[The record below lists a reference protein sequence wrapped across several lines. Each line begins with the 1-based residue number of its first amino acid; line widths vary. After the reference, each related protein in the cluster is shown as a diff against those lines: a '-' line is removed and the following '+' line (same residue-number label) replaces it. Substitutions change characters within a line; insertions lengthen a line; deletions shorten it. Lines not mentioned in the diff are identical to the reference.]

1 MRAAAH
7 KTAAR
12 RTHDGN
18 RRITEESY
26 YDVAFN
32 EERVSRISVVSV
44 SSTCM
49 QPSDPRTSPQKPM
62 RETFF
67 PLYTMGAEVSV
78 HLATCLNH
86 RPENQPSVAELLAV
100 DAVRRRI
107 NKFFSLVQQAEL
119 AKKIIAQAKEQ
130 AMEEQAMEAREVEE
144 RYMRMEAEEELGRE
158 LMARLQRVARFQRLK
173 EEREERALAEEE
185 RRAVE
190 KRAAEEVA
198 LLARRERD
206 RRAAEI
212 MQAAARHARQREAA
226 RRRGAIAAKWMK
238 EELKSRAEAAL
249 LARKE
254 DEDRR
259 QQAAAR
265 EAAAA
270 MVLRRVKGGSVGSSP
285 PGGAVVLQ
293 EPTVE
298 PPPMLCSPTRRAIDV
313 HQRSLRWSS
322 TSGAQNMLQSST
334 SGYLGIY
341 DFQSDIFANLK
352 AARLAEEQKKMW
364 KSGTEDQK

>member
-1 MRAAAH
+1 MLPTIKDACYEQRCWA
-7 KTAAR
+7 K
-12 RTHDGN
+12 
-18 RRITEESY
+18 
-26 YDVAFN
+26 
-32 EERVSRISVVSV
+32 RISNIN
-44 SSTCM
+44 
-49 QPSDPRTSPQKPM
+49 
-62 RETFF
+62 FN
-67 PLYTMGAEVSV
+67 MGADVSV
-78 HLATCLNH
+78 HLAACLNPW
-86 RPENQPSVAELLAV
+86 PEQPTVDKLLAV

-107 NKFFSLVQQAEL
+107 NKFFTMVQQAEL

-130 AMEEQAMEAREVEE
+130 AMEAQALEAREVEE
-144 RYMRMEAEEELGRE
+144 RIMRMEAEEELGRE

-185 RRAVE
+185 RRAEE
-190 KRAAEEVA
+190 KRVAEEMA
-198 LLARRERD
+198 LLAQRERD
-206 RRAAEI
+206 RRAAVI

-270 MVLRRVKGGSVGSSP
+270 MVLRRVKGGSDGSSP
-285 PGGAVVLQ
+285 LGGARVVLP

-298 PPPMLCSPTRRAIDV
+298 QPSEQPAPMLCSPTRRAIDV
-313 HQRSLRWSS
+313 HQRNLRWSS
-322 TSGAQNMLQSST
+322 TSGARNMLQSPT
-334 SGYLGIY
+334 SGYSGTY
-341 DFQSDIFANLK
+341 NFQSEIFAKLE
-352 AARLAEEQKKMW
+352 AARLAEEQKRKGEW
-364 KSGTEDQK
+364 H

>member
-1 MRAAAH
+1 M
-7 KTAAR
+7 
-12 RTHDGN
+12 
-18 RRITEESY
+18 
-26 YDVAFN
+26 
-32 EERVSRISVVSV
+32 
-44 SSTCM
+44 
-49 QPSDPRTSPQKPM
+49 
-62 RETFF
+62 
-67 PLYTMGAEVSV
+67 

-130 AMEEQAMEAREVEE
+130 ATREVEE

-185 RRAVE
+185 RRAEE

-249 LARKE
+249 LARRE

-259 QQAAAR
+259 QHQAAAR

>member
-1 MRAAAH
+1 MH
-7 KTAAR
+7 
-12 RTHDGN
+12 
-18 RRITEESY
+18 
-26 YDVAFN
+26 
-32 EERVSRISVVSV
+32 V
-44 SSTCM
+44 SSKWCVKAHHNVKL
-49 QPSDPRTSPQKPM
+49 QYRFSGLCVHR
-62 RETFF
+62 
-67 PLYTMGAEVSV
+67 YMGADVSV
-78 HLATCLNH
+78 HLAACLNPW
-86 RPENQPSVAELLAV
+86 PEQPTVDKLLAV

-107 NKFFSLVQQAEL
+107 NKFLTMVQQAEL

-130 AMEEQAMEAREVEE
+130 AMEAQALEAREVEE
-144 RYMRMEAEEELGRE
+144 RIMRMEAEEELGRE

-185 RRAVE
+185 RRAEE
-190 KRAAEEVA
+190 KRVAEEMA
-198 LLARRERD
+198 LLAQRERD
-206 RRAAEI
+206 RRAAVI

-270 MVLRRVKGGSVGSSP
+270 MVLRRVKGGSDGSSP
-285 PGGAVVLQ
+285 PGGARVVLP

-298 PPPMLCSPTRRAIDV
+298 QPSEQPPMLCSPTRRAIDV
-313 HQRSLRWSS
+313 HERNLRWSS
-322 TSGAQNMLQSST
+322 TSGARNMLQSPT
-334 SGYLGIY
+334 SGYLGTY
-341 DFQSDIFANLK
+341 NFQSEIFAKLE
-352 AARLAEEQKKMW
+352 AARLAEEQKRKGEW
-364 KSGTEDQK
+364 H